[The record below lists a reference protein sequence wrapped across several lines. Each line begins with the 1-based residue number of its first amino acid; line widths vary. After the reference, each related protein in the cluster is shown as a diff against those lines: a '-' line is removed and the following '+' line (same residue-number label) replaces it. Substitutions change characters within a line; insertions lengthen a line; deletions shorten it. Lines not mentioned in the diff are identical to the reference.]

1 MSELY
6 PDAQAARTR
15 YLRIT
20 DSFEAQYG
28 QRENALLFSVPGRIE
43 VSGNHTDHQRGHVLA
58 AAVTLDAVAVASAND
73 ENTIRVYSEGF
84 GEIKVS
90 LDNLN
95 PLAAESGSSAALIRG
110 ITARFR
116 EMGYKVGGLDAYVS
130 SDVLPGSGMS
140 SSAAFEVLVGA
151 IINGLY
157 NAENIDPVTLAQIGQ
172 YAENVYFGKPSGLM
186 DQCACAVGGFCAIDF
201 TNPDAPVVESVP
213 CEIGSFGYTLCLIDA
228 GGSHANLTDE
238 YAAIPAEMRS
248 VAAYFGKD
256 VLSQVS
262 RAEFEAAL
270 CGGLRGSV
278 SDRAILRALHFFNED
293 FRAVEQ
299 AKALRVG
306 DFDAFLRG
314 VRESGRSSMNLLQNV
329 YPSGNINERSLSLAF
344 AVCEDILGDS
354 GAWRMNGGGFAGT
367 VLVFV
372 PTDRLESFR
381 EKTEG
386 VFGFGACHVL
396 QIRPSSAEVPAILT
410 ASH

>member
-1 MSELY
+1 LGELY
-6 PDAQAARTR
+6 NDVLSARTR

-28 QRENALLFSVPGRIE
+28 QRENALLFSVPGRVE

-58 AAVTLDAVAVASAND
+58 AAVTLDAAAIAAAND
-73 ENTIRVYSEGF
+73 ENIIRVYAEGF
-84 GEIKVS
+84 GEICVS
-90 LDNLN
+90 LADLS

-110 ITARFR
+110 IAARLR
-116 EMGYKVGGLDAYVS
+116 EMHYDVGGLDAYVS

-157 NAENIDPVTLAQIGQ
+157 NECAIDPVTLAQIGQ
-172 YAENVYFGKPSGLM
+172 YAENVYFGKPCGLM

-201 TNPDAPVVESVP
+201 ANPDAPVVESVP
-213 CEIGSFGYTLCLIDA
+213 CEIGSFGYAICLIDA

-238 YAAIPAEMRS
+238 YAAIPTEMRS
-248 VAAYFGKD
+248 VASYFGKD
-256 VLSQVS
+256 LLGQVS
-262 RAEFEAAL
+262 RTQFEAAL
-270 CGGLRGSV
+270 YGGRLGEI

-293 FRAVEQ
+293 ERVVSQIKSLRA
-299 AKALRVG
+299 G
-306 DFDAFLRG
+306 DFDAFLKG
-314 VRESGRSSMNLLQNV
+314 VRESGLSSMNLLQNV

-344 AVCEDILGDS
+344 AVCEDILGDK

-372 PTDRLESFR
+372 PTDLLESFR
-381 EKTEG
+381 EKIEG
-386 VFGFGACHVL
+386 VFGKGACHVL
-396 QIRPSSAEVPAILT
+396 QVRPASAQVPAMLT
-410 ASH
+410 TSH